1 MQYIIILLL
10 LLFIIICGSIFY
22 LVNRKKIQQHIEEN
36 YLKENREKL
45 YKQLQTEKQI
55 VEDNLLLETDEL
67 IRRRDAIKS
76 SVEQGE
82 QILEQLELR
91 RGEQE
96 RSYQERQQ
104 SLEDAYR
111 LTLEREQEKLASVTA
126 IIEQQEQKRADNDRA
141 HQERSIEQEII
152 LKQKGE
158 EQEFAFE
165 KRRAEQEKYLA
176 TRKEEQL
183 SAIETLVE
191 EKKNS
196 VQTEVDAFRE
206 VEMQKARTAV
216 ETEANSQQK
225 WADAILAG
233 YWEHLAQTTQEKE
246 QELAQVVATLDEYKK
261 KQQAVNEAILRQR
274 AIDEQQDF
282 YRVCLSEFAI
292 EDIKLL
298 QEIRQKLHTS
308 DNLNKL
314 IYDVY
319 VSKSVQEMVKR
330 VLQGGAPSGIY
341 KITRLKT
348 GEIYIGKSTNV
359 KDRWVQHCKTVYGA
373 GTIAHSILHTT
384 MAKDGLEQ
392 FTFELVEEVPKEKL
406 TEREKYWI
414 MFYGSKEYGLN
425 ERNG

>member
-1 MQYIIILLL
+1 MGILCII
-10 LLFIIICGSIFY
+10 LFIIIISGITY
-22 LVNRKKIQQHIEEN
+22 YIVNRRKIEQHIEKV
-36 YLKENREKL
+36 YLEENREKFN
-45 YKQLQTEKQI
+45 KQLQTEKQF
-55 VEDNLLLETDEL
+55 VEDELLLVSKRLEEEKQ
-67 IRRRDAIKS
+67 RFDATLKKNLDDIAWLDKKKENAEAS
-76 SVEQGE
+76 YQKR
-82 QILEQLELR
+82 LA
-91 RGEQE
+91 EQE
-96 RSYQERQQ
+96 RTILADKEKQLRSVEEVVTERK
-104 SLEDAYR
+104 AR
-111 LTLEREQEKLASVTA
+111 VTA
-126 IIEQQEQKRADNDRA
+126 DVN
-141 HQERSIEQEII
+141 
-152 LKQKGE
+152 
-158 EQEFAFE
+158 
-165 KRRAEQEKYLA
+165 
-176 TRKEEQL
+176 
-183 SAIETLVE
+183 
-191 EKKNS
+191 
-196 VQTEVDAFRE
+196 AFRE
-206 VEMQKARTAV
+206 VEMQKARTVV
-216 ETEANSQQK
+216 EKEANQQQK

-246 QELAQVVATLDEYKK
+246 TELHTIILELDEYRK

-319 VSKSVQEMVKR
+319 VSKPVAEMVKR
-330 VLQGGAPSGIY
+330 VLQGAAPSGIY

-359 KDRWVQHCKTVYGA
+359 KDRWIQHCKTVYGA

>member
-1 MQYIIILLL
+1 MLIIIILLCII
-10 LLFIIICGSIFY
+10 LFSYIVYNIT
-22 LVNRKKIQQHIEEN
+22 NRKKLEQQIKED
-36 YLKENREKL
+36 YLNKNRAEFN
-45 YKQLQTEKQI
+45 KQLQNEKQI
-55 VEDNLLLETDEL
+55 VEDNLLLQIASTKNEL
-67 IRRRDAIKS
+67 ADVK
-76 SVEQGE
+76 
-82 QILEQLELR
+82 
-91 RGEQE
+91 
-96 RSYQERQQ
+96 RS
-104 SLEDAYR
+104 LA
-111 LTLEREQEKLASVTA
+111 QEKERLDTT
-126 IIEQQEQKRADNDRA
+126 IRA
-141 HQERSIEQEII
+141 
-152 LKQKGE
+152 GE
-158 EQEFAFE
+158 ETIRQLD
-165 KRRAEQEKYLA
+165 KRK
-176 TRKEEQL
+176 TEQL
-183 SAIETLVE
+183 SAI
-191 EKKNS
+191 S
-196 VQTEVDAFRE
+196 EVINERKQSIDTDVAAYKE

-246 QELAQVVATLDEYKK
+246 TELHAVILALEDYKK

-319 VSKSVQEMVKR
+319 VSKSVTEMVKR
-330 VLQGGAPSGIY
+330 VLQGAAPSGIY

-348 GEIYIGKSTNV
+348 GEVYIGKSTNV

-392 FTFELVEEVPKEKL
+392 FTFELVEEVPKDKL

-414 MFYGSKEYGLN
+414 NFYGSKKYGLN

>member
-1 MQYIIILLL
+1 MITYLYFIIII
-10 LLFIIICGSIFY
+10 LLFIIICGITY
-22 LVNRKKIQQHIEEN
+22 YIQNRKKIQQQIKED
-36 YLKENREKL
+36 YLKENREKFNN
-45 YKQLQTEKQI
+45 QLQAEKQI
-55 VEDNLLLETDEL
+55 VEDNLLLEL
-67 IRRRDAIKS
+67 A
-76 SVEQGE
+76 
-82 QILEQLELR
+82 ELR
-91 RGEQE
+91 RERDSIKLFIQQGEETVAQ
-96 RSYQERQQ
+96 
-104 SLEDAYR
+104 
-111 LTLEREQEKLASVTA
+111 
-126 IIEQQEQKRADNDRA
+126 IKRR
-141 HQERSIEQEII
+141 
-152 LKQKGE
+152 GE
-158 EQEFAFE
+158 EQEQAIAERTALLVE
-165 KRRAEQEKYLA
+165 KEKERLA
-176 TRKEEQL
+176 SVEAL
-183 SAIETLVE
+183 IE
-191 EKKNS
+191 EKKQK
-196 VQTEVDAFRE
+196 VQKEVDAFRE
-206 VEMQKARTAV
+206 LEMQKARAAV
-216 ETEANSQQK
+216 ETEANQQQK

-233 YWEHLAQTTQEKE
+233 YWEHLAQTTEEKE
-246 QELAQVVATLDEYKK
+246 QELTQVLAELADYKK

-282 YRVCLSEFAI
+282 YRVNLSEFAI

-330 VLQGGAPSGIY
+330 VLEGAAPSGIY

-359 KDRWVQHCKTVYGA
+359 KDRWIQHCKTVYGA

>member
-1 MQYIIILLL
+1 MQYIIIILLL
-10 LLFIIICGSIFY
+10 LVIIVGIIY
-22 LVNRKKIQQHIEEN
+22 YKVNRKKLEQQIKED
-36 YLKENREKL
+36 YLNKNRAEFN
-45 YKQLQTEKQI
+45 KQLNNEKQI
-55 VEDNLLLETDEL
+55 VEDNLLLQIDKL
-67 IRRRDAIKS
+67 VQQRDAMQREMKLEEESHATI
-76 SVEQGE
+76 
-82 QILEQLELR
+82 ILHCKQ
-91 RGEQE
+91 
-96 RSYQERQQ
+96 
-104 SLEDAYR
+104 
-111 LTLEREQEKLASVTA
+111 REQEYEQQRALLMEQEKQRLASVEA
-126 IIEQQEQKRADNDRA
+126 
-141 HQERSIEQEII
+141 
-152 LKQKGE
+152 
-158 EQEFAFE
+158 
-165 KRRAEQEKYLA
+165 
-176 TRKEEQL
+176 
-183 SAIETLVE
+183 LVE
-191 EKKNS
+191 EKKQK
-196 VQTEVDAFRE
+196 VQTEVDAYKE
-206 VEMQKARTAV
+206 VEMCKARIAIDDDTIA
-216 ETEANSQQK
+216 QQK
-225 WADAILAG
+225 WADDILAIH
-233 YWEHLAQTTQEKE
+233 WDALATQTQEKE
-246 QELAQVVATLDEYKK
+246 QELASIIAELADYKK
-261 KQQAVNEAILRQR
+261 KQQAINEAILRQR

-330 VLQGGAPSGIY
+330 VLQGAAPSGIY

-359 KDRWVQHCKTVYGA
+359 KDRWIQHCKTVYGA

>member
-1 MQYIIILLL
+1 MLLIIILLCII
-10 LLFIIICGSIFY
+10 LFSYIIYNIT
-22 LVNRKKIQQHIEEN
+22 NRKKLEQQIKED
-36 YLKENREKL
+36 YLNKNRVEFN
-45 YKQLQTEKQI
+45 KQLQNEKQI
-55 VEDNLLLETDEL
+55 VEDNLLLQIASTKNEL
-67 IRRRDAIKS
+67 ADVK
-76 SVEQGE
+76 
-82 QILEQLELR
+82 
-91 RGEQE
+91 
-96 RSYQERQQ
+96 RS
-104 SLEDAYR
+104 
-111 LTLEREQEKLASVTA
+111 LTQEKERLDTT
-126 IIEQQEQKRADNDRA
+126 IRA
-141 HQERSIEQEII
+141 
-152 LKQKGE
+152 GE
-158 EQEFAFE
+158 ETIRQLD
-165 KRRAEQEKYLA
+165 KRK
-176 TRKEEQL
+176 TEQL
-183 SAIETLVE
+183 SAITETVSE
-191 EKKNS
+191 RKQSIDTDVAAYK
-196 VQTEVDAFRE
+196 E

-246 QELAQVVATLDEYKK
+246 TELHAVILELDEYRK

-330 VLQGGAPSGIY
+330 VLQGATPSGIY

-414 MFYGSKEYGLN
+414 NFYGSRDYGLN